1 MKKKVKSRNRGK
13 ERGKGKDGTG
23 ALFSV
28 YSLLK
33 KKKKKIAAIKFF
45 SLLVFPAMTQT
56 DAMLLSSQ
64 SSFTQDVAS
73 YKHVYFFFS

>member
-1 MKKKVKSRNRGK
+1 MGLELYFPYIHS
-13 ERGKGKDGTG
+13 
-23 ALFSV
+23 
-28 YSLLK
+28 LK